1 MVTTKVLYFVKT
13 EGQKVEEWDFEI
25 ERNRKEWGRKAVEKY
40 KNILGSR
47 VWFFLLSFLCFYQ
60 EQKQMP
66 WFNTF
71 FEQWHVF
78 SIIL

>member
-47 VWFFLLSFLCFYQ
+47 V
-60 EQKQMP
+60 
-66 WFNTF
+66 
-71 FEQWHVF
+71 
-78 SIIL
+78 